1 MNCGNVFWL
10 TRPVSTSTNAMVEP
24 LSASGRAAN
33 TASMAPGPT
42 SFSRA
47 TAFCVATPVGSFEDR
62 ISVTSRSARKFV
74 KKLIQPFR
82 RGRLLH
88 TSSALAN
95 QSQGCKADAD
105 LSGAGAALWGSRL
118 TRGTPDPRTAWDYA
132 TALTGAT
139 VPAPY
144 ASHPGIRLVLDMIPE
159 ATVNAVRAALEAYLD
174 PYLQDT
180 LGQPQEVREV
190 RPAGAG

>member
-10 TRPVSTSTNAMVEP
+10 TRPASTSTNAMVEP

-47 TAFCVATPVGSFEDR
+47 TAFCVAAPVGPPPPTPPPAFCVAAPVESFEDR

-82 RGRLLH
+82 RGQLLH
-88 TSSALAN
+88 VQRVLA
-95 QSQGCKADAD
+95 
-105 LSGAGAALWGSRL
+105 
-118 TRGTPDPRTAWDYA
+118 TRAKDPRQTRIYPVPAPRCGGRGSTRRAPDAPDRADYA
-132 TALTGAT
+132 TALTAAT

-144 ASHPGIRLVLDMIPE
+144 ASHPGFVGLRHD
-159 ATVNAVRAALEAYLD
+159 
-174 PYLQDT
+174 
-180 LGQPQEVREV
+180 
-190 RPAGAG
+190 